1 MNAMTSTALSGDTM
15 AFTEAE
21 RRWNELKG
29 ARSQH
34 EALWRDIATLMR
46 PQRGGFGQD
55 NPKDRQLERPLSSAP
70 IHAQSSFSAGLYGT
84 LTNPANKWFGFET
97 NDEDVNKWH
106 AGKMW
111 LDTCSR
117 IVLGSFMP
125 AVSPF
130 YTAATQVFSDLASF
144 GNAAQYD
151 ELVTSEKKILDV
163 TLSLSEVVYDI
174 DGFGRVCEVVRR
186 FRLTASKALSMFQKT
201 GDALPAKLTEMAQK
215 GDIAEVVF
223 YHHVMKN
230 DAWRKGM
237 LGVKGKAWMS
247 RYSCEME
254 GATVRLA
261 GYDEMPFF
269 APRWEVETGQTY
281 GLGPGFVALSSA
293 KAHNRMDDATL
304 RAAQRAAD
312 PTILAPDRGDWPL
325 EGRIRPGSV
334 IYGAVDTQGRAMLRP
349 MDLTTGAFNLTLQEK
364 QAKLGEIKDA
374 FHYTLMQLSGRSGMT
389 ATEVMTIQEE
399 RQRLWAPHQG
409 RVQEEFL
416 VLKIMR
422 RFALLWR
429 AGQIPPPPP
438 ELAGLEL
445 RVTYLSAAAA
455 AQRSTEGNAALRV
468 LEDIAPLMQ
477 IKPRLGDRI
486 DEDALLEVLGDAR
499 GAPAKIFRSRE
510 DADKLGEARAQAEQQ
525 AQAMQMAQAGAGA
538 MKDMAGAAGAMQA
551 AEGGAV

>member
-1 MNAMTSTALSGDTM
+1 MNAMTGNALMGDTT
-15 AFTEAE
+15 AYSQAE
-21 RRWNELKG
+21 RRWNELKA

-34 EALWRDIATLMR
+34 EALWRDIAVLMR
-46 PQRGGFGQD
+46 PQRGGFGLD

-70 IHAQSSFSAGLYGT
+70 IHAQSSFAAGLYGT

-97 NDEDVNKWH
+97 NDEDVNTWH
-106 AGKMW
+106 TGKLW
-111 LDTCSR
+111 LDTVSR

-130 YTAATQVFSDLASF
+130 YTATTQVFSDLASF

-151 ELVTSEKKILDV
+151 EIVPSEKKILDV

-186 FRLTASKALSMFQKT
+186 FRLTASKALGMFQKA
-201 GDALPAKLTEMAQK
+201 GDNVPAKLSELADK
-215 GDIAEVVF
+215 GDTTEFVF
-223 YHHVMKN
+223 FHHVLKN
-230 DAWRKGM
+230 EAWRKGR
-237 LGVKGKAWMS
+237 LGVGGKAWMS

-254 GATVRLA
+254 GAQVRLA

-293 KAHNRMDDATL
+293 KAHNRMEDATL

-325 EGRIRPGSV
+325 EGRIVPGAV
-334 IYGAVDTQGRAMLRP
+334 VYGALNQQGNAMLRP
-349 MDLTTGAFNLTLQEK
+349 MELTTNSFNLTLQEK
-364 QAKLGEIKDA
+364 QGKLEEIKDA

-416 VLKIMR
+416 VLKIQR
-422 RFALLWR
+422 RFAMLWR

-438 ELAGLEL
+438 EMENLEL

-468 LEDIAPLMQ
+468 LEDVSPLIG
-477 IKPRLGDRI
+477 IKPRISDRI
-486 DEDALLEVLGDAR
+486 DEDALLEVLADAR
-499 GAPAKIFRSRE
+499 GAPARMFRSRA
-510 DADKLGEARAQAEQQ
+510 DADKLGEARQQQEQQ

-551 AEGGAV
+551 AQGGAS